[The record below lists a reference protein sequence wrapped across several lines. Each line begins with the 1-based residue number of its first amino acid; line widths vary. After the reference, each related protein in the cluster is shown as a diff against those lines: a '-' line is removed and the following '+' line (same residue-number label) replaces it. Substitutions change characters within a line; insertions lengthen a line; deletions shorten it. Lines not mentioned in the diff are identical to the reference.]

1 MKKSFNLLA
10 IILII
15 VFLASCHKDENLT
28 SIQGYV
34 VEEGSNI
41 RLPKKKI
48 LIYTVD
54 AVFLGPYSESAID
67 TIYSDD
73 TGHYKWELKGDNS
86 GRSYLAKVIHPNYRI
101 TIPVAFYS
109 GNVAKKDIIVQPKA
123 WIRFHI
129 KNVNPFDEYD
139 QIQAPGSIGNSSAY
153 NFYGKKIDTS
163 YLQEDT
169 GYSGNKK
176 NVIRYLV
183 TKNNIK
189 NQFYDSLYIKGV
201 DTVDYQINY

>member
-73 TGHYKWELKGDNS
+73 AGHYKWELKGDNS

-101 TIPVAFYS
+101 TIPVGFYS
-109 GNVAKKDIIVQPKA
+109 ANVAEKDIIVQPKGS
-123 WIRFHI
+123 IRFHI
-129 KNVNPFDEYD
+129 KNVNPFDSSDEIVINAFD
-139 QIQAPGSIGNSSAY
+139 EHLWGVNVDKTLISSSFAGNQKNSIWY
-153 NFYGKKIDTS
+153 I
-163 YLQEDT
+163 
-169 GYSGNKK
+169 
-176 NVIRYLV
+176 V
-183 TKNNIK
+183 TKNNVK
-189 NQFYDSLYIKGV
+189 KQFNDSLYIKGI
-201 DTVDYQINY
+201 DTVDYYINY

>member
-86 GRSYLAKVIHPNYRI
+86 GRSYLAKVIHPNYQI
-101 TIPVAFYS
+101 TIPVGFYS

-123 WIRFHI
+123 WIRFHV
-129 KNVNPFDEYD
+129 KNTNPFDSND
-139 QIQAPGSIGNSSAY
+139 QIKAPGALGNGSDY
-153 NFYGKKIDTS
+153 NFYGTMIDTA
-163 YLQEDT
+163 YIEK
-169 GYSGNKK
+169 YRFFAGNQK
-176 NVIRYLV
+176 NQIFYIVI
-183 TKNNIK
+183 KNNIK
-189 NQFYDSLYIKGV
+189 KIFEDSLYIKGV